1 MKRKP
6 MSFKGKKK
14 KNNYFEGWYYKFVTA
29 DLKMTISFIPGISIN
44 KKDPHSFIQVII
56 NNNEEIKT
64 RYIRYDINEFSYD
77 FDNDV
82 LRLGNSVFSLDR
94 VSINIQAE
102 DLDVEGFIAIT
113 NITPIKTTFLSP
125 SIMGFFH
132 YFPRMEC
139 NHDVVSMNHIING
152 ELSIGKEKIA
162 FVKGKGYIEK
172 DFGKSFPSKYIWIQT
187 NHFKSSNA
195 SLMFSYATIPY
206 MGMKFKGLIANLI
219 ADNIEHRFATYNFS
233 KVKKIEIDDNRVYV
247 EIKKGKYRLSLE
259 GTNRHT
265 IPLVAP
271 KDGSMN
277 DYIKEGLSGEVK
289 VILKI
294 NDEVV
299 FSDLGVNAGIE
310 IMF

>member
-1 MKRKP
+1 
-6 MSFKGKKK
+6 
-14 KNNYFEGWYYKFVTA
+14 
-29 DLKMTISFIPGISIN
+29 MTISFIPGISIN
-44 KKDPHSFIQVII
+44 KLDPHSFIQVII

-77 FDNDV
+77 YNNDV
-82 LRLGNSVFSLDR
+82 LHLGKSLFSLDR
-94 VSINIQAE
+94 VSIDIQAE
-102 DLDVEGFIAIT
+102 DLTVDGMIVIT
-113 NITPIKTTFLSP
+113 NITPIKTTFISP

-139 NHDVVSMNHIING
+139 NHDVVSMNHTFNG
-152 ELSIGKEKIA
+152 EISIGKEEIT
-162 FVKGKGYIEK
+162 FVEGKGYIEK

-187 NHFKSSNA
+187 NHFKVSDT

-206 MGMKFKGLIANLI
+206 LGMKFKGLIADLI
-219 ADNIEHRFATYNFS
+219 IENKEYRFATYNLS
-233 KVKKIEIDDNRVYV
+233 RVKKLEIDENRVYV
-247 EIKKGKYRLSLE
+247 EIKKGKYLLSIE

-271 KDGSMN
+271 KGGSMN

-289 VILKI
+289 VVLYKKNEII
-294 NDEVV
+294 
-299 FSDLGVNAGIE
+299 FSDFGVNAGIE

>member
-1 MKRKP
+1 
-6 MSFKGKKK
+6 
-14 KNNYFEGWYYKFVTA
+14 
-29 DLKMTISFIPGISIN
+29 
-44 KKDPHSFIQVII
+44 
-56 NNNEEIKT
+56 
-64 RYIRYDINEFSYD
+64 
-77 FDNDV
+77 
-82 LRLGNSVFSLDR
+82 
-94 VSINIQAE
+94 
-102 DLDVEGFIAIT
+102 
-113 NITPIKTTFLSP
+113 
-125 SIMGFFH
+125 
-132 YFPRMEC
+132 
-139 NHDVVSMNHIING
+139 
-152 ELSIGKEKIA
+152 
-162 FVKGKGYIEK
+162 
-172 DFGKSFPSKYIWIQT
+172 
-187 NHFKSSNA
+187 
-195 SLMFSYATIPY
+195 MFSYATIPY